1 MEEQIPDN
9 KELESCSEDSDV
21 EISLDKE
28 EKTTYRQ
35 QIFKRQ
41 NKFNG
46 EKLKLDDKE
55 YVCLFRGIRFS
66 KNMFDNDDRRKA
78 GLHETISG
86 KTDYCSACF
95 INAELGNEKILG
107 KYISGNITE
116 ENLERLHNVENFT
129 KNFIDFLYNRT
140 DLRIKKYKNKD
151 ESYFYESLLLFLIN
165 VNTNT
170 YDNVDDVINKL
181 TSFLTKNREQLEIKE
196 DEIDIIKNAFKDYVQ
211 ELSFSKRF
219 FISTSVKEETAIKYA
234 LPEIDNKNNIQHFNP
249 EYDTD
254 GKPRHRFGGLI
265 EIIFI
270 PKQIYIDECEKIG
283 RMEQE
288 MNGEVLKYIFKK
300 SDSKT
305 APQFIDLILS
315 NYRGLLHLKARINEQ
330 FEVNFLNKIDGQY
343 VVASFPIYFPNFSK
357 EYDEKYHKNTYG
369 ISKKQF
375 EEIKELFKTQ
385 RNIEAIK
392 IINKILIKHF
402 SQQISKL
409 VSNIMASY
417 KQDTENIEEYEPLK
431 RFFPKIDEN
440 LDLNMEE
447 MKPNTKAG
455 TIHERVD
462 DTTQK
467 VESNQTEKTKIT
479 FYTSNSNNK
488 FCIARK

>member
-1 MEEQIPDN
+1 MEEQIPEN
-9 KELESCSEDSDV
+9 IELESCSEDSDV

-28 EKTTYRQ
+28 GKTTYRQ

-78 GLHETISG
+78 GLRETISG
-86 KTDYCSACF
+86 KADYCSACF
-95 INAELGNEKILG
+95 INAELGNEKTLG
-107 KYISGNITE
+107 KYISGNMTE
-116 ENLERLHNVENFT
+116 ENLKKLHNVENFT

-170 YDNVDDVINKL
+170 YNNVDDVINKL
-181 TSFLTKNREQLEIKE
+181 TSFLIKNREQLEIKE

-219 FISTSVKEETAIKYA
+219 FISTSVI
-234 LPEIDNKNNIQHFNP
+234 
-249 EYDTD
+249 
-254 GKPRHRFGGLI
+254 
-265 EIIFI
+265 
-270 PKQIYIDECEKIG
+270 
-283 RMEQE
+283 
-288 MNGEVLKYIFKK
+288 
-300 SDSKT
+300 

-315 NYRGLLHLKARINEQ
+315 TYRGLLHLKARISEQ

-392 IINKILIKHF
+392 IINEILIKHF
-402 SQQISKL
+402 PQQISKL
-409 VSNIMASY
+409 ASNIMASY

-447 MKPNTKAG
+447 MEPNTKAG

-462 DTTQK
+462 NTTQK
-467 VESNQTEKTKIT
+467 AKSNQTEKTKIT
-479 FYTSNSNNK
+479 FYTSNSDNK